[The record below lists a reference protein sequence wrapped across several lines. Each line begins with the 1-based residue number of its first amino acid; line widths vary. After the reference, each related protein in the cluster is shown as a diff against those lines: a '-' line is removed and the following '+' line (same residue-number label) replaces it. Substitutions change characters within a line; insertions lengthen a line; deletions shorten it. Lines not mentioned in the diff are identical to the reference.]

1 MFEMLFY
8 DLSRLFAKAAFA
20 AFLMKIV
27 VLAVIVFAVIGVI
40 STIKYFS
47 KRKHA
52 KETDGQYWLR
62 TGKTRDKK

>member
-8 DLSRLFAKAAFA
+8 DLSRIFARAAFA

-62 TGKTRDKK
+62 TGRTRDKK

>member
-1 MFEMLFY
+1 MG
-8 DLSRLFAKAAFA
+8 RLLYEFSMIFAKASFA
-20 AFLMKIV
+20 MFLMEILMLV
-27 VLAVIVFAVIGVI
+27 ILVLAVIGLI

-62 TGKTRDKK
+62 TGRTRDKK